1 MGTMANN
8 VQIGVFD
15 CTDASAT
22 TGSHDNLVFPLIV
35 DRTPDGAEGL
45 VSPPNGHNVL
55 YPVQHGI
62 VHSVAHTG
70 ISLYAACCIPSGWAW
85 CQVRAR
91 DLRVRLWQNEVE
103 RPIPGCADGCPLAA
117 AQPIFAAL
125 ACNASGLTDRCGR
138 LTCPTAH

>member
-1 MGTMANN
+1 MGT
-8 VQIGVFD
+8 
-15 CTDASAT
+15 
-22 TGSHDNLVFPLIV
+22 
-35 DRTPDGAEGL
+35 
-45 VSPPNGHNVL
+45 NVL

-117 AQPIFAAL
+117 AQPIFAVL
-125 ACNASGLTDRCGR
+125 ACNASGLTDRCGG